1 MYKRHLIFILLL
13 TSFFVSCEK
22 DEKESKL
29 IGKWKLVKIED
40 MWASYVVEDKNQN
53 FEEYTTNGQRIL
65 YDNLDNETVRCN
77 FHSNDSI
84 ITIYG
89 QELSGS
95 KWETSYQYWFVEDSL
110 KMKYDGGFECYNVC
124 FVRVKK

>member
-1 MYKRHLIFILLL
+1 MRSLILLL
-13 TSFFVSCEK
+13 LLSTILVGCEK
-22 DEKESKL
+22 EEKESRL

-40 MWASYVVEDKNQN
+40 MWAGYVVGDKDQT
-53 FEEYTTNGQRIL
+53 FEEYTSNGQRIL
-65 YDNLDNETVRCN
+65 YDNLGNETARCN

-89 QELSGS
+89 KELSGS
-95 KWETSYQYWFVEDSL
+95 KWENSYEYWFVEDSL
-110 KMKYDGGFECYNVC
+110 KMKYDGGFEYYNVC